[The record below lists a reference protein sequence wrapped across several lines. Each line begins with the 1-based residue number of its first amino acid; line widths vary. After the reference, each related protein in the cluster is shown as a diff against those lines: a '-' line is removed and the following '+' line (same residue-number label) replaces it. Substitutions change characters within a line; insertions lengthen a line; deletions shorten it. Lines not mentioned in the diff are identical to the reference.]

1 MSVKFSVV
9 SKSGEEHGPQ
19 THGCFGPWYSKSKI
33 VSYFGIDIPD
43 IKDLLFY
50 PEDPDTY
57 WITPYEITSY
67 LRILER
73 IGIRTVVDHAHT
85 KLLYS
90 TYRKGVSVDMSK
102 HSGQAAIGALEL
114 IRNISYRPLFCKLVV
129 HLVRNGVDPETA
141 LYIPRFFVLD
151 DKEIAKK
158 LGVTLDTC
166 AMSKGSGF
174 TPPHADTTGSSLD
187 YLTVKGE
194 KLFTKKTTERHFNYP
209 AWTSFGSF
217 DGVYNYYN
225 GREKLTIPCCMYS
238 YTRGTG
244 TNDIRALNT
253 MQPLSNTF
261 QSEALALIRTLY
273 PKKMLKWHQLL
284 RVAKHYQ
291 VTGELPTTLE
301 DEA

>member
-1 MSVKFSVV
+1 MSVKFSVI
-9 SKSGEEHGPQ
+9 SKKGKEHGPQ
-19 THGCFGPWYSKSKI
+19 THGCFGPWYSKGKI
-33 VSYFGIDIPD
+33 SSYFDIDTRS
-43 IKDLLFY
+43 IKDLKFY
-50 PEDPDTY
+50 PEPPDTY
-57 WITPYEITSY
+57 WITPHEILSY

-73 IGIRTVVDHAHT
+73 IGIRTVVEHEHP

-90 TYRKGVSVDMSK
+90 TYRKGVSVDMTK

-114 IRNISYRPLFCKLVV
+114 IRNIRYRPLFCKLVV
-129 HLVRNGVDPETA
+129 HLVRNGVEPETA

-151 DKEIAKK
+151 DQEIAKK
-158 LGVTLDTC
+158 LGVTLDENSL
-166 AMSKGSGF
+166 AKGSGF
-174 TPPHADTTGSSLD
+174 MPPNADTTGNSLD

-194 KLFTKKTTERHFNYP
+194 KLFSKKTTERHSNYP

-225 GREKLTIPCCMYS
+225 GREKLTLPCCMYS
-238 YTRGTG
+238 YTRGKR

-261 QSEALALIRTLY
+261 QREALELLHRLY
-273 PKKMLKWHQLL
+273 PKKLLKWHQLL
-284 RVAKHYQ
+284 KVAKHYQ

-301 DEA
+301 D